1 MGPLFARFDSGRP
14 PDQAH
19 EKVDM
24 PGKNRELQKEIK
36 TKGGDLKEL
45 IRQLINLQEKD
56 IERLTLEGEKQGLWE
71 KVDKMQN
78 LLTEM
83 DRDLSEKK
91 DRLKE
96 AQRWYQEKEREMKEN
111 DDQIK
116 KLQARLNLV
125 TKAKEYA
132 ILQKELEEH
141 RRTNQHRE
149 EEVLKLLSAM
159 EEFQGSVEEEA
170 KKWEELRKKVVLDR
184 KATEKRSAEIDKS
197 LNVLESVVVDME
209 PDIPKNI
216 LSKYKR
222 IQGAWKGLAVVEVN
236 IQNGSCGGCHRQ
248 IPPQLFNVLLQQKS
262 LEQCPHCQRFIF
274 VDIDKMKNNEQ

>member
-1 MGPLFARFDSGRP
+1 
-14 PDQAH
+14 
-19 EKVDM
+19 V
-24 PGKNRELQKEIK
+24 
-36 TKGGDLKEL
+36 KEL
-45 IRQLINLQEKD
+45 IRQLINLQKKD

-71 KVDKMQN
+71 KVEKMQT

-83 DRDLSEKK
+83 EQDLSEKK
-91 DRLKE
+91 DRLNE
-96 AQRWYQEKEREMKEN
+96 AQRWYQEKEKEMKEN
-111 DDQIK
+111 EDQIK

-125 TKAKEYA
+125 TKPKEYA

-159 EEFQGSVEEEA
+159 EEFQSSVEEEA
-170 KKWEELRKKVVLDR
+170 AKWEVLKKKVDEDR
-184 KATEKRSAEIDKS
+184 KTTEVRSAEIDKD
-197 LNVLESVVVDME
+197 LKVLEAVVVEME
-209 PDIPKNI
+209 PAIPKGI

-236 IQNGSCGGCHRQ
+236 VTNGSCGGCHRQ
-248 IPPQLFNVLLQQKS
+248 IPPQLFNVLLRQKS

-274 VDIDKMKNNEQ
+274 VDLDKMKKDDD